1 MIEIIE
7 GFYGFEIFDS
17 KIFFGGG
24 GGIRGS
30 ARASR
35 PRSSANKVQANSL
48 LKLYFSCYIIQSFT
62 EIFKAGKI
70 GMGFFGS

>member
-17 KIFFGGG
+17 KILGGG

-30 ARASR
+30 ASASR

>member
-7 GFYGFEIFDS
+7 EFYGFEIFDA
-17 KIFFGGG
+17 KILGG

-30 ARASR
+30 ASASR

-70 GMGFFGS
+70 GMGFFGG

>member
-1 MIEIIE
+1 MGLKFSIPR
-7 GFYGFEIFDS
+7 
-17 KIFFGGG
+17 FFLGG

-62 EIFKAGKI
+62 KIFKAGKI
-70 GMGFFGS
+70 GMGFFGG

>member
-7 GFYGFEIFDS
+7 GFYGFEIFDP
-17 KIFFGGG
+17 KILGG

-70 GMGFFGS
+70 GMGFFGG

>member
-17 KIFFGGG
+17 KILGGGG

-35 PRSSANKVQANSL
+35 LRSSANKEQANSL
-48 LKLYFSCYIIQSFT
+48 LKLYFSCYIIQSFM
-62 EIFKAGKI
+62 EIFKAAKI
-70 GMGFFGS
+70 GMGFFGG

>member
-17 KIFFGGG
+17 KILVG

-30 ARASR
+30 ASASR
-35 PRSSANKVQANSL
+35 PRSSANKVLPNSL

-70 GMGFFGS
+70 GMGFFGG

>member
-1 MIEIIE
+1 MGLKFSIPR
-7 GFYGFEIFDS
+7 FL
-17 KIFFGGG
+17 GG

-48 LKLYFSCYIIQSFT
+48 LKLYFSCYIIQSFM
-62 EIFKAGKI
+62 EIFEAAKI
-70 GMGFFGS
+70 GMGFLGVNF

>member
-1 MIEIIE
+1 MGLKFSIPR
-7 GFYGFEIFDS
+7 F
-17 KIFFGGG
+17 FFGGG

-70 GMGFFGS
+70 GMGFLGG

>member
-17 KIFFGGG
+17 KIFGGG

-48 LKLYFSCYIIQSFT
+48 LNLYFSCYIIQSFT